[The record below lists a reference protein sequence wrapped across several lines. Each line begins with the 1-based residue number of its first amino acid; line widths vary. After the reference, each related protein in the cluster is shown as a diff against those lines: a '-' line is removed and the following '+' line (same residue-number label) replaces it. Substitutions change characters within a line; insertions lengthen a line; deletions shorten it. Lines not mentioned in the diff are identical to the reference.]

1 MKTKWMI
8 LGWMMFMN
16 LPLQMIAQIQP
27 LTTEP
32 DGGNK
37 RAWVAEQIGIVIVQI
52 SYSRPGVK
60 GREGAIW
67 GTPVAHYGLIDLG
80 HGTSNAAPWR
90 AGANENTTIEFSH
103 QVMIEGQKLP
113 AGKYGFS
120 IINGEEES
128 TLVFSNNSDSWGS
141 FYYDPQADAL
151 RVTVQ
156 NKALEESVEWLR
168 YDFTDQTE
176 NSAVIALSWE
186 KRMIPFKVEAD
197 TQKLQIA
204 AFVEDFKT
212 TRPPDDYIQAANYCL
227 LHNIALDTALAWM
240 DRAIYF
246 RVMGQKTFRTLGTKS
261 AILLKLGRTQEAEEL
276 MKEAV
281 PLGTA
286 MDVHFY
292 ARTLLTA
299 GQKKEAF
306 DVFKSNYE
314 KFPDE
319 FVTNVGM
326 GRAHSAMKEFKKAG
340 TYLQQALPKAPDNL
354 NKTSVERMI
363 QDLSQNRDINEP
375 RQ

>member
-1 MKTKWMI
+1 MNTKWMI
-8 LGWMMFMN
+8 LGWMLFIILPMRMN
-16 LPLQMIAQIQP
+16 AQIQP
-27 LTTEP
+27 LTSEP

-37 RAWVAEQIGIVIVQI
+37 KASVSEQIGIVKIEI

-67 GTPVAHYGLIDLG
+67 GTPVAHYGLVDLG
-80 HGTSNAAPWR
+80 HGTTVAAPWR
-90 AGANENTTIEFSH
+90 AGANENTTIRFSH
-103 QVMIEGQKLP
+103 PVMIEGKKLP

-128 TLVFSNNSDSWGS
+128 TLIFSNNSDSWGS
-141 FYYDPQADAL
+141 FYYEPQADAL
-151 RVTVQ
+151 RVEVQ
-156 NKALEESVEWLR
+156 HKALEESVEWLR
-168 YDFTDQTE
+168 YDFLEQTG

-186 KRMIPFKVEAD
+186 KRMIPFKVEVN
-197 TQKLQIA
+197 TKKLQIA

-227 LHNIALDTALAWM
+227 RHNIALDTALAWM

-246 RVMGQKTFRTLGTKS
+246 RVMGQKTFRTLGTKA
-261 AILLKLGRTQEAEEL
+261 AILLKLGRTQEAEAL

-281 PLGTA
+281 PLGNA

-299 GQKKEAF
+299 GQKQEAF
-306 DVFKSNYE
+306 TVFKSNYE
-314 KFPDE
+314 KYPGE

-326 GRAHSAMKEFKKAG
+326 GRAHSALKEFKKAG
-340 TYLQQALPKAPDNL
+340 TYLRQALPKAPDNL

-363 QDLSQNRDINEP
+363 QDVDQNRDINEP